1 MAREEVVFEFPEPDA
16 AETEVEIEDG
26 KLVVQGRASEEEAKK
41 EAKAKEED
49 VDIQVV
55 DDTPPKDRNRK
66 ASEPPEEVTEEEL
79 SEYSDRVKN
88 RIKHFSKGYHDE
100 RRAKEAALR
109 ERQELESYAQKL
121 VEETNRM
128 KSELNKNREL
138 LLEQAKKE
146 VASELENVKRNYK
159 QAYEAGDPEAIVEAQ
174 EALTN
179 TKLKAD
185 KIDNFTDRKST
196 RLNSSHI
203 PLSRM
208 PSSA

>member
-26 KLVVQGRASEEEAKK
+26 KLVVQGRASEEEAKN

-49 VDIQVV
+49 VDIEVV

-159 QAYEAGDPEAIVEAQ
+159 QAYEAG
-174 EALTN
+174 
-179 TKLKAD
+179 KAGNKVFLENMSGKAAMGD
-185 KIDNFTDRKST
+185 VLEQAKQNLSKIGRA
-196 RLNSSHI
+196 HV
-203 PLSRM
+203 
-208 PSSA
+208 